1 MDKFLEVFK
10 KLLEKFKNL
19 SKGVKIASIISAITL
34 IIAISSLFF
43 YQSSNKYSVL
53 FSGLDSA
60 DSKTVLSALEEQGVD
75 FKVEGDSILVNKSV
89 VDKLRLQLASNLT
102 MGSTGYEL
110 MDSGSSFGMT
120 EEEFQIKK
128 LRMQQGELEKTIKSF
143 EQISD
148 ARVHITL
155 PTNSVFADEK
165 EPGSAAV
172 YVKLVA
178 GKTLSQ
184 EQVKSIVALVSGSTA
199 ISKDNIQVMDSN
211 MNLLSEDSSFKLD
224 ENSDQNV
231 TSTSIATQLE
241 LEKKYE
247 AQLQKS
253 ILELLTPVLGNGKVK
268 VMVSADLDFDSTK
281 VTETVV
287 DPNKV
292 IISQKTSK
300 SENNS
305 SEGNDNAS
313 GSGSVIDENMGNTI
327 VTNDKNTK
335 STTEEQTTNY
345 EVGKT
350 ETIKIKAPGEVKS
363 LSASVIVDGE
373 INDALRTAIEQ
384 SVSAAVGLNTERG
397 DTVSVAGITFNTKDT
412 GNITDPFAEPE
423 ANNNNMIYM
432 IIAGVVGAILLI
444 VFIVLRSKKKK
455 ANKELVTEEE
465 GNLLDIVI
473 EDKISKVEEEEL
485 KPIEFE
491 VPNQNIHI
499 ENEIKKYAAEKP
511 QQVADIVK
519 TWLVESER

>member
-75 FKVEGDSILVNKSV
+75 FKVEGDSILVDKSV

-300 SENNS
+300 SESNS

-313 GSGSVIDENMGNTI
+313 GSVIDENMGNSI

-363 LSASVIVDGE
+363 LSASVIIDGE

-384 SVSAAVGLNTERG
+384 SVSAAVGLNAERG

-412 GNITDPFAEPE
+412 ANITDPFAEPE

-455 ANKELVTEEE
+455 TNKEVVTEEE

-491 VPNQNIHI
+491 VPNENIHI

>member
-1 MDKFLEVFK
+1 
-10 KLLEKFKNL
+10 
-19 SKGVKIASIISAITL
+19 
-34 IIAISSLFF
+34 
-43 YQSSNKYSVL
+43 
-53 FSGLDSA
+53 
-60 DSKTVLSALEEQGVD
+60 
-75 FKVEGDSILVNKSV
+75 
-89 VDKLRLQLASNLT
+89 
-102 MGSTGYEL
+102 
-110 MDSGSSFGMT
+110 
-120 EEEFQIKK
+120 
-128 LRMQQGELEKTIKSF
+128 
-143 EQISD
+143 
-148 ARVHITL
+148 
-155 PTNSVFADEK
+155 
-165 EPGSAAV
+165 
-172 YVKLVA
+172 
-178 GKTLSQ
+178 
-184 EQVKSIVALVSGSTA
+184 
-199 ISKDNIQVMDSN
+199 
-211 MNLLSEDSSFKLD
+211 
-224 ENSDQNV
+224 
-231 TSTSIATQLE
+231 
-241 LEKKYE
+241 
-247 AQLQKS
+247 
-253 ILELLTPVLGNGKVK
+253 
-268 VMVSADLDFDSTK
+268 
-281 VTETVV
+281 
-287 DPNKV
+287 
-292 IISQKTSK
+292 
-300 SENNS
+300 
-305 SEGNDNAS
+305 
-313 GSGSVIDENMGNTI
+313 MGNTI

-384 SVSAAVGLNTERG
+384 SVSAAVGLNAERG

-455 ANKELVTEEE
+455 VNKEVVTEEE